1 MTKMQPITR
10 VTLQQI
16 DEAAWFSRVGTKD
29 TKVAMVLSSW
39 PEAIESCSYV
49 EWEDLRLDAAN
60 QLCARIMERSRER
73 FAKWNETALEVKNAV
88 GPLVMRKI
96 DEVTRERNFPK
107 VFHNSVRWDIMHLC
121 MEAEYADLCHPAFF
135 AGISY
140 FYVNG
145 HFPCG
150 WSGEYPKGMLV
161 IY

>member
-1 MTKMQPITR
+1 MQPATMATIEQ
-10 VTLQQI
+10 LG
-16 DEAAWFSRVGTKD
+16 DAAWFSRVGIKD

-39 PEAIESCSYV
+39 QETINSAVSI

-73 FAKWNETALEVKNAV
+73 FAKWNEIALEVKNAV
-88 GPLVMRKI
+88 DPLVMRKI
-96 DEVTRERNFPK
+96 EDVTREHNLPK
-107 VFHNSVRWDIMHLC
+107 VFHNRVRWDIMHLC
-121 MEAEYADLCHPAFF
+121 MEAEYADLCPPAFY

-150 WSGEYPKGMLV
+150 WSGEYPEGMLV